1 MRRAGVWVCVAVAVV
16 IGALVTVRGASAQE
30 AWVQIEAQ
38 PSLRAA
44 EERVRAYSDVF
55 PDVAG
60 FMMDTGWYAI
70 ALGPFPPEE
79 AERQLRLLRGERM
92 IPADSYLADTSR
104 FRQQFWP
111 VGAMAAPEEF
121 PATDMPQSALP
132 EAIAPPVVLPEPGLP
147 ESVLPE
153 TALPEPALPETVP
166 EVAAPVLPEP
176 EPEETLQQAR
186 ASEAAL
192 SLDERKLLQTALQW
206 QGFYNAAIDGAFGAG
221 TRASMEAWQAAMAQ
235 DQTGVLTSRQ
245 RARLIADY
253 RADLAALG
261 LETVTDAEAGIE
273 LILPTALVEF
283 SRYEPPFVQYTEKD
297 GSGVQVILISQQG
310 DAATLAGLYEL
321 LQTLEAIPL
330 EGPRSLGRAAFT
342 IEGTSAARQSYGQA
356 ELRGGLIKGFIVTW
370 TPAQAE
376 RMPRVLEAMK
386 ASFRGLGERALD
398 ASLGVPSTESGAAL
412 MAGLEVRRPKL
423 ARSGFYIDAGGTVV
437 TTAEAVQG
445 CSRITLD
452 GGPEARVAFVDAAAG
467 VAVLVPAQ
475 RLAPPAVAEFRSAPL
490 RAGAEVAVAG
500 FAYADVLQSP
510 VMTFGTLAEAQ
521 GLNGEPGLARL
532 ALSALP
538 GDGGGPLVDASGA
551 VAGMLLPRK
560 QTDGRVLPADVSFA
574 LNGGVLATLL
584 AENGFTP
591 APSTGTGAMA
601 AEDLTVHS
609 LKMTVLVG
617 CWE

>member
-1 MRRAGVWVCVAVAVV
+1 MRRAGVWLCVAVAVM
-16 IGALVTVRGASAQE
+16 IGALVSVRGASAQE

-38 PSLRAA
+38 PSLREA

-55 PDVAG
+55 PGVAG

-79 AERQLRLLRGERM
+79 AERQLRLLRRERM

-111 VGAMAAPEEF
+111 VGAMAATEPF
-121 PATDMPQSALP
+121 PGTDIPQSAAP
-132 EAIAPPVVLPEPGLP
+132 EAIAPPVVLPETSRPETTLP
-147 ESVLPE
+147 EVSPGIAE
-153 TALPEPALPETVP
+153 
-166 EVAAPVLPEP
+166 PVLP

-261 LETVTDAEAGIE
+261 LESVTDAEAGIE

-330 EGPRSLGRAAFT
+330 EGPRSLGRASFT
-342 IEGTSAARQSYGQA
+342 IEGSSAARQSYGQA
-356 ELRGGLIKGFIVTW
+356 ELRGGLIKGFILTW
-370 TPAQAE
+370 EPAQAE

-521 GLNGEPGLARL
+521 GLNGEADLARL

-538 GDGGGPLVDASGA
+538 GDAGGPLVDASGA

-584 AENGFTP
+584 AGNGFSP

-601 AEDLTVHS
+601 AEDLTAHS